1 MWKAKKF
8 KRSFLGVKVTT
19 CIFKGTM
26 ICNKLCIEVLICKR
40 EKNSRKIL
48 LDNFSTNFSKGRR
61 LIYLFFKIINL
72 LGGNSKKSNH
82 TFCTEHLMR
91 NFNFYFSLYLV
102 LDLDLQRGMLVPCF
116 YLQIYPQRI
125 VPAHVS
131 LHQPIGVILC

>member
-1 MWKAKKF
+1 
-8 KRSFLGVKVTT
+8 
-19 CIFKGTM
+19 M

-125 VPAHVS
+125 VPACISLLVS
-131 LHQPIGVILC
+131 FCASSLLNDVFLTILNYQNVIQWRSSV